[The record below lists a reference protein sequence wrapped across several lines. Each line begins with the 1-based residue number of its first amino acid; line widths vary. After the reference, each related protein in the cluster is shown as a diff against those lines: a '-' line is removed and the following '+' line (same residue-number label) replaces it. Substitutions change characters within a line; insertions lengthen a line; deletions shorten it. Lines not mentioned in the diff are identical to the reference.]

1 MEAKELASIEEVRKE
16 RLKEILQGRKS
27 TESRL
32 EEMLREVYNRR
43 KLKSEYAI
51 DKLLMTPEQLR
62 EKHGSQTYY
71 KVEKE
76 EE

>member
-1 MEAKELASIEEVRKE
+1 MASIEEVRKE

-62 EKHGSQTYY
+62 EKHGSQAYY

>member
-1 MEAKELASIEEVRKE
+1 MASIEEVRKE

>member
-62 EKHGSQTYY
+62 KKHGSQTYY